1 MVEYDNVSVKSIR
14 GCISKAIIRR
24 TKLAYEWYFS
34 WFVFTLT
41 NYLCGIT
48 ILNEVSLTRRKG
60 MPSTQQAWKVRIFT
74 DAWPFLK
81 FCWKNCC
88 CSCSRLHLVE
98 FHTTLVSRGDRK
110 QKRGEAEKEGE
121 KEVSG
126 QEYLPRVEQFPAVV
140 LAVGSLLE
148 FILEN
153 GVSCYLRNTFAH
165 RFTN

>member
-60 MPSTQQAWKVRIFT
+60 MPST
-74 DAWPFLK
+74 
-81 FCWKNCC
+81 
-88 CSCSRLHLVE
+88 
-98 FHTTLVSRGDRK
+98 
-110 QKRGEAEKEGE
+110 
-121 KEVSG
+121 
-126 QEYLPRVEQFPAVV
+126 
-140 LAVGSLLE
+140 
-148 FILEN
+148 
-153 GVSCYLRNTFAH
+153 
-165 RFTN
+165 